1 MEKLI
6 NEFSFGLFFWHL
18 LIFIG
23 LIFLLKKYA
32 WKPILDSIN
41 ERDESIRDALSK
53 AEIAKKEMEILKSDN
68 EKIMKEAILERDKIL
83 KEGNN
88 KKNEIISQAKEVA
101 KKEAEKILKDAQVS
115 IELERKAAM
124 KELKDQIAIFSID
137 IAKKIVSKDL
147 SKNSNQEDLINTY
160 FMNFKSLI

>member
-115 IELERKAAM
+115 IDLERKAAM
-124 KELKDQIAIFSID
+124 KDLKDQIAIFSID
-137 IAKKIVSKDL
+137 IAKKIVNKDL
-147 SKNSNQEDLINTY
+147 SKNSNQEDLINSY
-160 FMNFKSLI
+160 LDDINSN

>member
-1 MEKLI
+1 MKKLI

-115 IELERKAAM
+115 IDLERKAAM
-124 KELKDQIAIFSID
+124 KDLKDQIAIFSID
-137 IAKKIVSKDL
+137 IAKKIVNKDL

-160 FMNFKSLI
+160 LDDINSN

>member
-6 NEFSFGLFFWHL
+6 SEFSFGLFFWHL

-32 WKPILDSIN
+32 WKPILDSID

-68 EKIMKEAILERDKIL
+68 EKIMKEAVLERDKIL

-88 KKNEIISQAKEVA
+88 KKNEIISKAKEVA
-101 KKEAEKILKDAQVS
+101 KKEAQKIVKDAQLS
-115 IELERKAAM
+115 IDLERKAAM
-124 KELKDQIAIFSID
+124 KDLKDQIAIFSID
-137 IAKKIVSKDL
+137 IAKKIVNKDL

-160 FMNFKSLI
+160 LDDMNSN

>member
-88 KKNEIISQAKEVA
+88 KKNQIISQAKEVA

-115 IELERKAAM
+115 IDLERKAAM
-124 KELKDQIAIFSID
+124 RDLKDQIAIFSID
-137 IAKKIVSKDL
+137 IAKKIINKDL

-160 FMNFKSLI
+160 LDDINSN

>member
-101 KKEAEKILKDAQVS
+101 KKEAEKIVKDAQLS
-115 IELERKAAM
+115 IDLERKAAM
-124 KELKDQIAIFSID
+124 KDLKDQIAIFSID
-137 IAKKIVSKDL
+137 IAKKIVNKDL
-147 SKNSNQEDLINTY
+147 TNNSNQEDLIKTY
-160 FMNFKSLI
+160 LDEINSN

>member
-101 KKEAEKILKDAQVS
+101 KKEAEKIVNDAQLS
-115 IELERKAAM
+115 IDLERKAAM
-124 KELKDQIAIFSID
+124 KDLKDQIAIFSID
-137 IAKKIVSKDL
+137 IAKKIVNKDL
-147 SKNSNQEDLINTY
+147 SNNSNQEDLIKTY
-160 FMNFKSLI
+160 LDEINSN

>member
-6 NEFSFGLFFWHL
+6 SEFSFGLFFWHL

-68 EKIMKEAILERDKIL
+68 EKIMKEAVLERDKIL

-88 KKNEIISQAKEVA
+88 KKNEIISKAKEVA
-101 KKEAEKILKDAQVS
+101 KKEAQKIVKDAQLS
-115 IELERKAAM
+115 IDLERKAAM
-124 KELKDQIAIFSID
+124 KDLKDQIAIFSID
-137 IAKKIVSKDL
+137 IAKKIVNKDL

-160 FMNFKSLI
+160 LDDMNSN

>member
-101 KKEAEKILKDAQVS
+101 KKEAEKIVKDAQLS
-115 IELERKAAM
+115 IDLERKAAM
-124 KELKDQIAIFSID
+124 KDLKDQIAIFSID
-137 IAKKIVSKDL
+137 IAKKIVNKDL
-147 SKNSNQEDLINTY
+147 SNNSNQEDLIKTY
-160 FMNFKSLI
+160 LDEINSN

>member
-53 AEIAKKEMEILKSDN
+53 AEIAKEEMEILKSDN
-68 EKIMKEAILERDKIL
+68 EKIIKEAIIERDKIL

-101 KKEAEKILKDAQVS
+101 KKEAEKIVKDAQLS
-115 IELERKAAM
+115 IDLERKAAM
-124 KELKDQIAIFSID
+124 KDLKDQIAIFSID
-137 IAKKIVSKDL
+137 IAKKIVKKDL
-147 SKNSNQEDLINTY
+147 SNNSNQEDLIKTY
-160 FMNFKSLI
+160 LDEINSN

>member
-32 WKPILDSIN
+32 WKPIFDSIN

-115 IELERKAAM
+115 IDLERKAAM
-124 KELKDQIAIFSID
+124 KDLKDQIAIFSID
-137 IAKKIVSKDL
+137 IAKKIVNKDL
-147 SKNSNQEDLINTY
+147 SKNSNQKDLINSY
-160 FMNFKSLI
+160 LDDINSN

>member
-83 KEGNN
+83 KEGNI

-101 KKEAEKILKDAQVS
+101 KKEAEKIIKDAQVS
-115 IELERKAAM
+115 IDLERKAAM
-124 KELKDQIAIFSID
+124 KDLKDQIAIFSID
-137 IAKKIVSKDL
+137 IAKKIVNKDL

-160 FMNFKSLI
+160 LDDINSN

>member
-41 ERDESIRDALSK
+41 ERYESIRDALSK

-101 KKEAEKILKDAQVS
+101 KKEAEKIVKDAELS
-115 IELERKAAM
+115 IDLERKAAM
-124 KELKDQIAIFSID
+124 KDLKDQIAIFSID
-137 IAKKIVSKDL
+137 IAKKIVNKDL
-147 SKNSNQEDLINTY
+147 SNNSNQEDLIKTY
-160 FMNFKSLI
+160 LDEINSN

>member
-115 IELERKAAM
+115 IDLERKAAM
-124 KELKDQIAIFSID
+124 KDLKDQIAIFSID
-137 IAKKIVSKDL
+137 IAKKIVNKDL

-160 FMNFKSLI
+160 LDDINSN

>member
-101 KKEAEKILKDAQVS
+101 KKEAEKIVKDAQ
-115 IELERKAAM
+115 L
-124 KELKDQIAIFSID
+124 SID
-137 IAKKIVSKDL
+137 
-147 SKNSNQEDLINTY
+147 
-160 FMNFKSLI
+160 